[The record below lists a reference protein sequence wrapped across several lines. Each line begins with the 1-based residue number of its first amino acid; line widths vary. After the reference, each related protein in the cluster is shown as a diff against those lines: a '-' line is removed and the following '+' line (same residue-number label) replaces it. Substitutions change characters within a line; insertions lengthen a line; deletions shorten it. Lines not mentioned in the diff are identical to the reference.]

1 MAPGPRGLGLQAL
14 SPCSPFRTQEET
26 HRAVREAVE
35 KFSSKVG
42 VLSSAQVPGLSRLG
56 LRALKGLLEVI
67 LSCPNPPAEGGS
79 PHAGCPAAMGRSVT
93 GEAVFPRRWGH
104 PPLTSLCL
112 ALPVAQSPSAL
123 GQWGSEWAWPWGW
136 RGVRV
141 PRCQPSRPHDA
152 PGVLQ
157 GDKHCA
163 QMKGW
168 LQEEKRYNEVVPKG
182 PGEIGWVPTGPAG
195 LGGLEEGRGG
205 LRDSDPSFSQVLRQE
220 IGQLDEAVEQEE
232 IR

>member
-1 MAPGPRGLGLQAL
+1 METRETPASL
-14 SPCSPFRTQEET
+14 EE
-26 HRAVREAVE
+26 
-35 KFSSKVG
+35 
-42 VLSSAQVPGLSRLG
+42 AQ
-56 LRALKGLLEVI
+56 K
-67 LSCPNPPAEGGS
+67 
-79 PHAGCPAAMGRSVT
+79 
-93 GEAVFPRRWGH
+93 
-104 PPLTSLCL
+104 
-112 ALPVAQSPSAL
+112 
-123 GQWGSEWAWPWGW
+123 
-136 RGVRV
+136 
-141 PRCQPSRPHDA
+141 
-152 PGVLQ
+152 

-182 PGEIGWVPTGPAG
+182 PGENGWVPTGPAG